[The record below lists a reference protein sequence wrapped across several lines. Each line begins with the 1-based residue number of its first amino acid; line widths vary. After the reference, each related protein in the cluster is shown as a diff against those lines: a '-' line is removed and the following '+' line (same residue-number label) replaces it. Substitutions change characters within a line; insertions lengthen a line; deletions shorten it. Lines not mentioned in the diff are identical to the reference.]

1 MKQKTAIVLGATGLT
16 GGKLLRKLR
25 ENKNYGK
32 IILFSRSP
40 SHVRDVKIEEHLINL
55 LELENYAEEF
65 KADEVFCCI
74 GTTKSKTPDKQK
86 YKAID
91 YGIPVTAAKL
101 CEANNISC
109 FMVVSAMGSNP
120 RSKIFYNRVKGKM
133 ERDVLQCNIRKT
145 YIFKPS
151 LIVGDREENRNGEK
165 VASGII
171 KFINPFLKG
180 PLRKYKS
187 ISAEEIAGAMLY
199 LADDGYHTTRIE
211 SDEIAEIAKLAGE

>member
-16 GGKLLRKLR
+16 GGILLRKLL
-25 ENKNYGK
+25 ENADYSK
-32 IILFSRSP
+32 ILLFSRSP
-40 SHVRDVKIEEHLINL
+40 AHVPDVKIEEHLINL
-55 LELENYAEEF
+55 FELEKHAEEF

-101 CEANNISC
+101 CEANNIPC
-109 FMVVSAMGSNP
+109 FLVVSAMGSDP
-120 RSKIFYNRVKGKM
+120 KSKIFYNKIKGKM

-151 LIVGDREENRNGEK
+151 LIVGNRNETRTGENIAKALIK
-165 VASGII
+165 VL
-171 KFINPFLKG
+171 NPLLKG
-180 PLRKYKS
+180 PFRKYRS
-187 ISAEEIAGAMLY
+187 VAAETIAEAMILV
-199 LADDGYHTTRIE
+199 AKDGYHKTRIE
-211 SDEIAEIAKLAGE
+211 SDEIEKIAKQDE